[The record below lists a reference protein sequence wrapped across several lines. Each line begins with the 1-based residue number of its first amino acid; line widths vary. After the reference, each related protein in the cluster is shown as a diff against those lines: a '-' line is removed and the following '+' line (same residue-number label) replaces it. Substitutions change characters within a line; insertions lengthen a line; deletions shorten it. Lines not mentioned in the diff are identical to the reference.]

1 MKISGLATR
10 KRIAIRPSIRPTSS
24 QIGRF
29 FKLVVEGE
37 EGGNG
42 GNGSD
47 LLVGKVVTK
56 GLCSLTGESFVD
68 GSFELKLEFTNE
80 RNF

>member
-10 KRIAIRPSIRPTSS
+10 KRSAIRPSIQPTSS

-29 FKLVVEGE
+29 FKLVV

-56 GLCSLTGESFVD
+56 GLDMFVD
-68 GSFELKLEFTNE
+68 WGKFCG
-80 RNF
+80 